1 MGLFDEL
8 KKLTQPQDDDSDFF
22 EGADESFKPF
32 IEGKTIIKKIYVRD
46 RLFNIVAK

>member
-22 EGADESFKPF
+22 EGADESF
-32 IEGKTIIKKIYVRD
+32 IGTA
-46 RLFNIVAK
+46 LF

>member
-22 EGADESFKPF
+22 EGADESFKPARC
-32 IEGKTIIKKIYVRD
+32 V
-46 RLFNIVAK
+46 

>member
-22 EGADESFKPF
+22 EGRCFFARFFAILAS
-32 IEGKTIIKKIYVRD
+32 IKEIYGY
-46 RLFNIVAK
+46 

>member
-22 EGADESFKPF
+22 EGADERFKPAPAGTSSAQLQF
-32 IEGKTIIKKIYVRD
+32 
-46 RLFNIVAK
+46 